1 MLFGCLMLEVCF
13 DLDFANV
20 DTRTIGFAHLHFFV
34 YTCGT
39 EVLDVQYTIVMTI
52 WLCN

>member
-1 MLFGCLMLEVCF
+1 MLLGCLMLEVCF
-13 DLDFANV
+13 DFDFTNV
-20 DTRTIGFAHLHFFV
+20 DTRTIGFAHLDFFV